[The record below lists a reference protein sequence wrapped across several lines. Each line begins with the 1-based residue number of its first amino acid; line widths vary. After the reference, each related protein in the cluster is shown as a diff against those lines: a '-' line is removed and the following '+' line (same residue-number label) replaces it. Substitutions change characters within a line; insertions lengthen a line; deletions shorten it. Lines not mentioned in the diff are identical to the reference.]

1 MLILKTKPREKG
13 ISKLQKL
20 SLCKHTNTLND
31 CIEFYRYR
39 EFRIYHKGHFH
50 LSGVKIEKVVQELG

>member
-1 MLILKTKPREKG
+1 MLILKTKLQEKG

-39 EFRIYHKGHFH
+39 EFRICHKGHFH
-50 LSGVKIEKVVQELG
+50 LSGVKI